1 LNYELTK
8 YTSDDLKNEVKE
20 KPFSHF
26 VVDDFLDKNLFVKLD
41 RDYRNFY
48 DKNCI
53 SLSKIHDGTTGK
65 IALKQNASYNGEN
78 YTHQWHECHKMFHNN
93 TPLSIW
99 GGHSMGID
107 SSFRIM
113 GANVHHNNRT
123 FGCTVDYGGSGKM
136 IDSFQSLC
144 NFSSTWK
151 SFLEIIYSEE
161 FFGYMFNIF
170 DGTSEYKNRVGNKE
184 IKKCYDNKIED
195 DKKLNYFTGTKIN
208 RYMDNYGWFLHPDT
222 SNKVLSFLLYMD
234 NPDWPKG
241 IKGNGTQLWE
251 FGDKDTDFDVNEEFK
266 YNDNS
271 IDFQLRDAR
280 TKEAGKLTSEQKK
293 KIKIYKDIDFK
304 PNRLIGFIKSDKSW
318 HSILPMELPE
328 LVTRNCFQINI
339 WECDKDE

>member
-1 LNYELTK
+1 M
-8 YTSDDLKNEVKE
+8 
-20 KPFSHF
+20 
-26 VVDDFLDKNLFVKLD
+26 VDDFLDTDLFLKLD
-41 RDYRNFY
+41 RDFREFY
-48 DKNCI
+48 SKTGPNLQSVLKTAESNPNHKILESNVPFTTWGRDLHRISNGFIDK
-53 SLSKIHDGTTGK
+53 
-65 IALKQNASYNGEN
+65 A
-78 YTHQWHECHKMFHNN
+78 
-93 TPLSIW
+93 
-99 GGHSMGID
+99 
-107 SSFRIM
+107 FRLM
-113 GANVHHNNRT
+113 GANVHNNNKT
-123 FGCTVDYGGSGKM
+123 FGYTIDYGGSGKM
-136 IDSFQSLC
+136 LDSFQSLC
-144 NFSSTWK
+144 NFSSTWN

-161 FFGYMFNIF
+161 FFEYMFGIF
-170 DGTSEYKNRVGNKE
+170 DGTLEYKNRIGDKE

-251 FGDKDTDFDVNEEFK
+251 FGEKDTDFDVNEEFK

-328 LVTRNCFQINI
+328 LVTRNCFQINV